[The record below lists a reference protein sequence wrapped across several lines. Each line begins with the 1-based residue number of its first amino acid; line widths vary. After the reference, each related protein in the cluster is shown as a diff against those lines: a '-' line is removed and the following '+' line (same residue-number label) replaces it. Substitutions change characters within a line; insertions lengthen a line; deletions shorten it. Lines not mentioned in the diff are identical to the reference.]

1 MKYIKKNEEPEIFRD
16 WKALANE
23 DWQPNW
29 DENFQ
34 SPEKPAVHRS
44 LLREQGSICCYCGR
58 EITRETSHI
67 EHLKP
72 RSLYPDLALNYSN
85 LLASCQGESTE
96 PLGLN
101 INKLQTLRKNAI
113 DGVLLAVEGLTEE
126 EILQFS
132 RAYREFDSNN
142 EYRPFC
148 TAIAYILDRYFS
160 T

>member
-1 MKYIKKNEEPEIFRD
+1 MHCGHKKKDWYDEDLMVFPLDPNCEQFFKYSGFGEILPTEDRD
-16 WKALANE
+16 RKLAA
-23 DWQPNW
+23 QTTI
-29 DENFQ
+29 
-34 SPEKPAVHRS
+34 
-44 LLREQGSICCYCGR
+44 EQ
-58 EITRETSHI
+58 
-67 EHLKP
+67 
-72 RSLYPDLALNYSN
+72 
-85 LLASCQGESTE
+85 
-96 PLGLN
+96 LGLN

-132 RAYREFDSNN
+132 RAYQEFDSNN